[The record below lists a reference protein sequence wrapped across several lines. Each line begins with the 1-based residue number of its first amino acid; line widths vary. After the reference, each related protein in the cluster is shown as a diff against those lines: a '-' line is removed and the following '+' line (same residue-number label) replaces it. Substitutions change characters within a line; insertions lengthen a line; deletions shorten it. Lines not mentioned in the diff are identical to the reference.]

1 LDYNKFRAITKRLVP
16 RAYSTEKLLGILAA
30 IACNIVLL
38 AAGRSQIVPTKFV
51 VLTFVIGNG
60 ILLALYVLIGKIKL
74 GVLRRVVAYLLCG
87 LILAGCLW
95 GYKNIRATTSFIG
108 SITASR
114 VDTFTEY
121 VISKPNTLTR
131 NPSASSPF
139 VLAFLNTDLGNQDLI
154 NAIGSADNYKRV
166 GYANSGDMVLAL
178 TRGEVDEIVQSRPFV
193 SAAAEAY
200 PDLFKSIA
208 EDRVLKIKNLTTST
222 TTSLDTAKPFVVYI
236 SGIDTYGPIET
247 NSRSDVN
254 ILAVVN
260 PGAHKVLLVNT
271 PRDYYVQL
279 HGTSGVRDKLTHA
292 GLYGAEASS
301 QTLEDLYSVSIPSYV
316 RINFT
321 SFEHVIDT
329 LGGVEVTSD
338 QAFSTPKYS
347 FVQGVNTLDGVSALE
362 FSRARYPFL
371 DGDRTRGKDQQRVI
385 EAVVTK
391 LASPRL
397 LVRYTQLL
405 SAFEGN
411 IQTNIDPVSITKL
424 VNTQLNDIQK
434 WQVESIS
441 VDGSGQSAPTYS
453 FGSQELYVME
463 PYQDSL
469 SAAQNKIQDY
479 LRSPTNQ

>member
-1 LDYNKFRAITKRLVP
+1 MTSTPRVYSSERLC
-16 RAYSTEKLLGILAA
+16 ALAA
-30 IACNIVLL
+30 TAAWNQVLYIVW
-38 AAGRSQIVPTKFV
+38 RSQFVPTMFV
-51 VLTFVIGNG
+51 VLAFVIGNS
-60 ILLALYVLIGKIKL
+60 ILLSLCALVIKIKL
-74 GVLRRVVAYLLCG
+74 GRLRRVITYIVCV

-95 GYKNIRATTSFIG
+95 GYKNIRATTSFI
-108 SITASR
+108 SLITSNR

-121 VISKPNTLTR
+121 VISKPNTPDST
-131 NPSASSPF
+131 SGVSSPS
-139 VLAFLNTDLGNQDLI
+139 VLAFLNTDLDNRDLI
-154 NAIGSADNYKRV
+154 KAIGPVANYKRV
-166 GYANSGDMVLAL
+166 GYSNSGDMVVAL
-178 TRGEVDEIVQSRPFV
+178 MRGEVDEIVLSRPFMN
-193 SAAAEAY
+193 AATEAY
-200 PDLFKSIA
+200 PDLFKSIV
-208 EDRVLKIKNLTTST
+208 EYRVLKIKNITTGT
-222 TTSLDTAKPFVVYI
+222 TINLDTAKPFVVYI

-279 HGTSGVRDKLTHA
+279 HGTTGVKDKLTHA
-292 GLYGAEASS
+292 GLYGVEASS
-301 QTLEDLYSVSIPSYV
+301 QTLEDLYLVSISNYV

-321 SFEHVIDT
+321 SFEHVIDA

-347 FVQGVNTLDGVSALE
+347 FVQGVNSLDGVSALE

-371 DGDRTRGKDQQRVI
+371 DGDRSRGKNQQRVI
-385 EAVVTK
+385 EAVVNK
-391 LASPRL
+391 AASPRL
-397 LVRYTQLL
+397 LVQYTQLL
-405 SAFEGN
+405 GAFEGN
-411 IQTNIDPVSITKL
+411 VQTNIDNASFAKL
-424 VNTQLNDIQK
+424 IKSQLSDIQK

-469 SAAQNKIQDY
+469 SAAQTKIQEY
-479 LRSPTNQ
+479 LSITAK